1 MANINNL
8 TRQHIEI
15 LEMIYNIRELMNKD
29 LEEESS
35 EIAKNINLLSGKL
48 KIHLE
53 SEDKFL
59 YPNLLKNENEK
70 IKNIAKCYI
79 DEMGD
84 IFNIFNNYKNQFNT
98 RSKIINNKDNFVI
111 NTKEV
116 FDKIEKRMKKED
128 KELYTL
134 LQDI

>member
-15 LEMIYNIRELMNKD
+15 LEMIYDIKELINKD
-29 LEEESS
+29 LEVECS

-48 KIHLE
+48 RIHLE

-84 IFNIFNNYKNQFNT
+84 ILSIFNDYKNQFNT
-98 RSKIINNKDNFVI
+98 RSKIINNKDRFI
-111 NTKEV
+111 IDTKEV
-116 FDKIEKRMKKED
+116 FDKIEKRMESED
-128 KELYTL
+128 RELYKL
-134 LQDI
+134 L

>member
-15 LEMIYNIRELMNKD
+15 LEMIYDIKELINKD
-29 LEEESS
+29 LEVECS

-48 KIHLE
+48 RIHLE

-84 IFNIFNNYKNQFNT
+84 ILSIFNNYKNQFNT
-98 RSKIINNKDNFVI
+98 RSKIINNKDKFII

-116 FDKIEKRMKKED
+116 FDKIEKRMESED
-128 KELYTL
+128 RELYKL
-134 LQDI
+134 L

>member
-15 LEMIYNIRELMNKD
+15 LEMIYNIKELINKD
-29 LEEESS
+29 LEVESS

-48 KIHLE
+48 RIHLE

-70 IKNIAKCYI
+70 IKNIAKSYI

-84 IFNIFNNYKNQFNT
+84 ILSIFNNYKNQFNT
-98 RSKIINNKDNFVI
+98 RSKIINNKDKFII

-116 FDKIEKRMKKED
+116 FDKIEKRMESED
-128 KELYTL
+128 RELYKL
-134 LQDI
+134 L

>member
-15 LEMIYNIRELMNKD
+15 LEMIYNIKELINKD
-29 LEEESS
+29 LEKECS

-48 KIHLE
+48 RIHLE

-84 IFNIFNNYKNQFNT
+84 ILSIFNNYKNQFNT
-98 RSKIINNKDNFVI
+98 RSKIINNKDKFII

-116 FDKIEKRMKKED
+116 FDKIEKRMESED
-128 KELYTL
+128 RELYKL
-134 LQDI
+134 L

>member
-15 LEMIYNIRELMNKD
+15 LEMIYNIKELINKD
-29 LEEESS
+29 LEVECS

-48 KIHLE
+48 RIHLE

-70 IKNIAKCYI
+70 IKNIAKRYI

-84 IFNIFNNYKNQFNT
+84 IL
-98 RSKIINNKDNFVI
+98 KIINNKDKFII

-116 FDKIEKRMKKED
+116 FDKIEKRMESED
-128 KELYTL
+128 RELYKL
-134 LQDI
+134 L

>member
-15 LEMIYNIRELMNKD
+15 LEMIYNIKELINKD
-29 LEEESS
+29 LEVESS

-48 KIHLE
+48 RIHLE

-84 IFNIFNNYKNQFNT
+84 ILSIFNNYKNQFNT
-98 RSKIINNKDNFVI
+98 RSKIINNKDKLII

-116 FDKIEKRMKKED
+116 FDKIEKRMESED
-128 KELYTL
+128 RELYKL
-134 LQDI
+134 L

>member
-15 LEMIYNIRELMNKD
+15 LEKIYNIKELINKD
-29 LEEESS
+29 LEVECS

-48 KIHLE
+48 RIHLE

-84 IFNIFNNYKNQFNT
+84 ILSIFNNYKNQFNT
-98 RSKIINNKDNFVI
+98 RSKIINNKDRFI
-111 NTKEV
+111 IDTKEV
-116 FDKIEKRMKKED
+116 FDKIEKRMESED
-128 KELYTL
+128 RELYKL
-134 LQDI
+134 L

>member
-15 LEMIYNIRELMNKD
+15 LEMIYNIKELINKD
-29 LEEESS
+29 LEVECS

-48 KIHLE
+48 RIHLE

-84 IFNIFNNYKNQFNT
+84 ILSIFNNYKNQFNT
-98 RSKIINNKDNFVI
+98 RSKIINNKDKFII

-116 FDKIEKRMKKED
+116 FDKIEKRMESED
-128 KELYTL
+128 RELYKL
-134 LQDI
+134 L

>member
-134 LQDI
+134 L

>member
-15 LEMIYNIRELMNKD
+15 LEMIYNIKELINKD
-29 LEEESS
+29 LEVECS

-48 KIHLE
+48 RIHLE

-84 IFNIFNNYKNQFNT
+84 ILNIFNNYKNQFNT
-98 RSKIINNKDNFVI
+98 RSKIINNKDKFII

-116 FDKIEKRMKKED
+116 FDKIEKRMESED
-128 KELYTL
+128 RELYKL
-134 LQDI
+134 L

>member
-15 LEMIYNIRELMNKD
+15 LEMIYNIKELINKD
-29 LEEESS
+29 LEVECS

-48 KIHLE
+48 RIHLE

-84 IFNIFNNYKNQFNT
+84 ILSIFNNYKNQFNT
-98 RSKIINNKDNFVI
+98 RSKIINNKDKFII

-116 FDKIEKRMKKED
+116 FDKIEKRMEKED
-128 KELYTL
+128 RELYKL
-134 LQDI
+134 L

>member
-1 MANINNL
+1 
-8 TRQHIEI
+8 
-15 LEMIYNIRELMNKD
+15 MNKD

>member
-15 LEMIYNIRELMNKD
+15 LKMIYDIKELINKD
-29 LEEESS
+29 LEVECS

-48 KIHLE
+48 RIHLE

-84 IFNIFNNYKNQFNT
+84 ILSIFNNYKNQFNT
-98 RSKIINNKDNFVI
+98 RSKIINNKDKFII

-116 FDKIEKRMKKED
+116 FDKIEKRMESED
-128 KELYTL
+128 RELYKL
-134 LQDI
+134 L

>member
-15 LEMIYNIRELMNKD
+15 LEMIYNIKELINKD
-29 LEEESS
+29 LEVECS

-48 KIHLE
+48 RIHLE

-84 IFNIFNNYKNQFNT
+84 ILNIFNSYKNQFNT
-98 RSKIINNKDNFVI
+98 RSKIINNKDKFII
-111 NTKEV
+111 NTKV
-116 FDKIEKRMKKED
+116 TFDKIEKRMERED
-128 KELYTL
+128 RELYKL
-134 LQDI
+134 L

>member
-15 LEMIYNIRELMNKD
+15 LEMIYNIKELINKD
-29 LEEESS
+29 LEVESS

-48 KIHLE
+48 RIHLE

-70 IKNIAKCYI
+70 IKNIAKSYI

-84 IFNIFNNYKNQFNT
+84 ILSIFNNYKNQFNT
-98 RSKIINNKDNFVI
+98 KSKIINNKDKFII

-116 FDKIEKRMKKED
+116 FDKIEKRMESED
-128 KELYTL
+128 RELYKL
-134 LQDI
+134 L

>member
-15 LEMIYNIRELMNKD
+15 LEMIYNIKELINKD
-29 LEEESS
+29 LEVECS

-48 KIHLE
+48 RIHLE

-84 IFNIFNNYKNQFNT
+84 ILNVFNNYKNQFNT
-98 RSKIINNKDNFVI
+98 RSKIINNKDKFII

-116 FDKIEKRMKKED
+116 FDKIEKRMESED
-128 KELYTL
+128 RELYKL
-134 LQDI
+134 L